1 MLPQTSPNYTPTLVY
16 LAWVLRT
23 INTHPCAKELPYWE
37 NILFTKPGNAGHG
50 VTFDMSCMQIIQYRI
65 FMSWV

>member
-1 MLPQTSPNYTPTLVY
+1 MFALVVY
-16 LAWVLRT
+16 LALVYRQEIHTLCKGAA
-23 INTHPCAKELPYWE
+23 ILEKNV
-37 NILFTKPGNAGHG
+37 LFTKPGNAGHG